1 VRAEEQKMVYIEG
14 GGQQKPRIK
23 AKGKVT
29 FLKCP
34 EGVKSDGQ
42 KGIFDRLEMSVMLKQ
57 GTSRET
63 TEMLYISV
71 GDVDFSAPDF
81 AALKKIDSLLGKGP
95 EDRKYPIIEFEFY
108 YSEKPAT
115 DKQTGEPLYDNVE
128 KEINGQKRIV
138 MVPKMSAK
146 DCKKMKII
154 AEDSD
159 APVWFKSEKKESEG
173 DFSKG
178 TLN

>member
-57 GTSRET
+57 GT
-63 TEMLYISV
+63 SV

-138 MVPKMSAK
+138 MVPKMYKNARMSAK